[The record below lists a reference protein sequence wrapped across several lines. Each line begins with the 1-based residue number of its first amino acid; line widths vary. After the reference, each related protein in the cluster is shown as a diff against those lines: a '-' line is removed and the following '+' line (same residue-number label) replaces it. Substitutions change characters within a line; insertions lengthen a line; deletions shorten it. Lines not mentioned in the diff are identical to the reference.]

1 MKKEMNEEWELIEEE
16 VTMPFF
22 DLFGIIKE
30 LGRGLLRMIVKVPD
44 WLIENP
50 GWTVAIL
57 VGLAFLVL
65 LYGRVREG
73 CW

>member
-50 GWTVAIL
+50 GWTVPIL

-65 LYGRVREG
+65 LYGRMREG